1 MSSFCFGPFINLC
14 LVEKSEEK
22 KIEVLSFFF
31 FFFLGLEMKKGVFHI
46 QDEKFC

>member
-22 KIEVLSFFF
+22 KIKVLSFFF
-31 FFFLGLEMKKGVFHI
+31 FFFGFRNEKGCSIFKI
-46 QDEKFC
+46 KNSA